1 MTSVGSAEQHDP
13 AGISRPE
20 DKGEPV
26 ALVAPGNP
34 YVGGAGTMYDLLIV
48 PVICGIMSIRGFLP
62 IVHISDHNRPG
73 LEDLWIGVTEQ
84 HV

>member
-1 MTSVGSAEQHDP
+1 MISVGSSELRDP
-13 AGISRPE
+13 AGISHPE

-26 ALVAPGNP
+26 ALVAPEDP
-34 YVGGAGTMYDLLIV
+34 SVSGAKTIYDLLIV

-62 IVHISDHNRPG
+62 IIHISDHNRPG
-73 LEDLWIGVTEQ
+73 LEDLWIGVIEQ